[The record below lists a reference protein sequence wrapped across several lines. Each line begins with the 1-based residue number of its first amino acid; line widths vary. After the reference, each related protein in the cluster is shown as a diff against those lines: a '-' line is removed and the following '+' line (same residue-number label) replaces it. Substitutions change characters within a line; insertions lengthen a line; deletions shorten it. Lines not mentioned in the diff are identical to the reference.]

1 MDEIKITKW
10 SGLPSAGHEVLI
22 VRRAPTGTWVSAA
35 TNEVL
40 DLADALHVTPD
51 GALWI
56 ETQSGETPL
65 REICLHLPR
74 GQGYSGWAYD
84 RALPET
90 GIDAIDSLED
100 DGGMPVFVDGQRV
113 GLLRVREAS
122 ELVECWLTCD
132 AAESADG
139 RARPRLARMI
149 ARCAGIQVNSMT
161 SGSSSWAVGELP
173 DGRIAFTYDEDE
185 ESFWIDVASRDQRS
199 DAELVDELTRRAWA
213 PAGLGLGIAVKQSR
227 PIHDEYLS
235 DLIDG
240 DYNGIVV
247 SAEVFGLPGG
257 RTDCASGMDG

>member
-1 MDEIKITKW
+1 MVEIKITKW
-10 SGLPSAGHEVLI
+10 TGHLQESHEVLI
-22 VRRAPTGTWVSAA
+22 LRRDPNGDWLSDP
-35 TNEVL
+35 TNEHV
-40 DLADALHVTPD
+40 DLAAALHVTPD

-100 DGGMPVFVDGQRV
+100 DGGMPVFVDGQRI
-113 GLLRVREAS
+113 GLLQVREGAES
-122 ELVECWLTCD
+122 SDSWIVCD

-173 DGRIAFTYDEDE
+173 DGRIAFTSDEDE
-185 ESFWIDVASRDQRS
+185 EAFSIDLASRDQRS
-199 DAELVDELTRRAWA
+199 DAELVDELTKRAWA
-213 PAGLGLGIAVKQSR
+213 PAGLGLRVAVKQSR
-227 PIHDEYLS
+227 PIQDEYLS